1 MRTTNPNLEF
11 PKATFT
17 EPTPYGY
24 IYAGII
30 VDPPGR
36 APFVRGS
43 SKRNDALERSKTVAR
58 RLEEL
63 DEVIKATVYRAVL
76 IPPIEGMPRFDVIV
90 LVQTTSPE
98 TISEVQTSEPY
109 ERLDAD
115 FVMAARNTRRIG
127 DTEVPLSGSF
137 LFNHFTAED
146 PEARWRCGRASPDG
160 TPLRSAWIIPP
171 CCNPS
176 ARRLMLSSTTCA
188 CHAGRSGSCSISSP
202 DRASNGLSGPISARM
217 AWEPY
222 LCFASPSEDKE

>member
-1 MRTTNPNLEF
+1 MP
-11 PKATFT
+11 
-17 EPTPYGY
+17 
-24 IYAGII
+24 AG
-30 VDPPGR
+30 
-36 APFVRGS
+36 S
-43 SKRNDALERSKTVAR
+43 R
-58 RLEEL
+58 RF
-63 DEVIKATVYRAVL
+63 DQVIKATVYRAVL

-127 DTEVPLSGSF
+127 DTEVG
-137 LFNHFTAED
+137 LFPGASCSTTSQLKI
-146 PEARWRCGRASPDG
+146 PRARWRCGRASPDG

-188 CHAGRSGSCSISSP
+188 CHASRIRFTLDQFARPSFYSFVRSNLSK
-202 DRASNGLSGPISARM
+202 NGMGARPLFCEPI
-217 AWEPY
+217 
-222 LCFASPSEDKE
+222 